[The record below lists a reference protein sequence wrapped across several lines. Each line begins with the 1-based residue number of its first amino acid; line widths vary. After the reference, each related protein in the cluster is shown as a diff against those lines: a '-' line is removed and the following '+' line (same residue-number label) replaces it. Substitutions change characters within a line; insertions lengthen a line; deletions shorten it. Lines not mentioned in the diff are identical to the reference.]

1 MRLLVAFAVL
11 AFAFPII
18 SSSAQ
23 TKHDEATKQDQA
35 AALIRPAGSCVGI
48 SSGNQLNN
56 EEVQTCVQ
64 IEAARVAA
72 AVGLPKTAQQLICT
86 APLVVKLNLQG
97 TCKAESAAQ
106 NPPPASQNR

>member
-1 MRLLVAFAVL
+1 MRLLMVL
-11 AFAFPII
+11 TVLVFPI

-23 TKHDEATKQDQA
+23 TKQDDAKKQDSG
-35 AALIRPAGSCVGI
+35 ALIERAGSCKGV
-48 SSGNQLNN
+48 SSGNQLSK

-64 IEAARVAA
+64 IETARIAA

-86 APLVVKLNLQG
+86 APLVVKLDLQT

-106 NPPPASQNR
+106 SPPASRAQ